1 MRIVERQSGPKVL
14 GKGKKVLTEKKKRY
28 GRSHWELTL
37 MLLPGIIYTFIF
49 SYMPM
54 PGLML
59 AFKDFKYKLG
69 VWGSPWVGFENFKFL
84 FESSKFTELIRNTV
98 LYNVSYIACGIIF
111 PVFFAILLYQI
122 KRNSTLKILQSCYLL
137 PTFISSIILSYLVY
151 AFLAPKSGYINNLIM
166 ALGGKRISFYSDA
179 KYWPFLLVFIN
190 TWSGV
195 GFNALIHYGSIM
207 GIDSSLFDAAE
218 IDGCGEWKKIKYIM
232 LPHMKKIVVFLLI
245 LDMGKLLNSNTGL
258 HYNVTMNS
266 GAILSTTDVLGT
278 YVTRGLLDTTNW
290 GATSAISFVVSVF
303 GCVMVL
309 ITNAIVRKYEP
320 DSAMF

>member
-1 MRIVERQSGPKVL
+1 MKV
-14 GKGKKVLTEKKKRY
+14 KKHGAGTSVVSTTPKKKWWRDI
-28 GRSHWELTL
+28 SHWELTL
-37 MLLPGIIYTFIF
+37 MLLPGVIYSIIF

-54 PGLML
+54 PGILL

-69 VWGSPWVGFENFKFL
+69 IWGSEWVGFENFKFL
-84 FESSKFTELIRNTV
+84 FESSKFAELIRNTV
-98 LYNVSYIACGIIF
+98 LYNVGYIACGIIF
-111 PVFFAILLYQI
+111 PVFFAILLYQV
-122 KRNSTLKILQSCYLL
+122 KRKTTLKILQSCYLL

-151 AFLAPKSGYINNLIM
+151 AFLAPKSGYINNLLLSM
-166 ALGGKRISFYSDA
+166 GLKRISFYSEA
-179 KYWPFLLVFIN
+179 EWWPFILVFLSM
-190 TWSGV
+190 WSGV

-232 LPHMKKIVVFLLI
+232 LPHMKQIVIFLLI
-245 LDMGKLLNSNTGL
+245 LDMGKLLSSNTGL
-258 HYNVTMNS
+258 HYNVTMDS

-278 YVTRGLLDTTNW
+278 YVTRGLLGNTNW

-309 ITNAIVRKYEP
+309 ITNAIVRKIEP
-320 DSAMF
+320 ESAMF